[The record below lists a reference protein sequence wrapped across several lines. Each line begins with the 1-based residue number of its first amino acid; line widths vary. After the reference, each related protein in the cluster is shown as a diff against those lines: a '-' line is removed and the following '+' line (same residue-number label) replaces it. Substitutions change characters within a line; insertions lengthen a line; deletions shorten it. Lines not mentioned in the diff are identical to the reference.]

1 MVQNNPQQE
10 PSSVIPVTAMEGTV
24 LDWHSRPLDWEDLLA
39 ALSLLSL
46 GLTSIIVY
54 IVVMKIMKQQD
65 KVNFEDFE

>member
-10 PSSVIPVTAMEGTV
+10 PSSVIPVTAMEGAV

-65 KVNFEDFE
+65 KVNFENFE